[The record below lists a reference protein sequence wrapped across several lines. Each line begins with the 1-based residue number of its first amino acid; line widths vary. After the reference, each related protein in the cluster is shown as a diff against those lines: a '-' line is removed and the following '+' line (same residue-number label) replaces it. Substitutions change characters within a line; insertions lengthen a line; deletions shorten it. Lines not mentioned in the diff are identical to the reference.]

1 MGMVNHFAS
10 YIKVVDG
17 NTVWEKLRVIRNFLS
32 DRRTALKLAELSEL
46 RLQRRIERFKAENE
60 GDDSSDEYWE
70 IEEALIHSENTKAN
84 IQDCVREI
92 QFLEQFEDRLMSAA
106 EPLRVLNKTDEEM
119 YELNYF
125 EELIVSQLLTVSSEI
140 YATGR
145 VSPESMRM
153 LMRNPDTADRAMSM
167 GLLPN
172 EVLED
177 FKKISIPSAV
187 VTNES
192 ALWLTHS

>member
-17 NTVWEKLRVIRNFLS
+17 NTVWEKLRVIRNFLR

-46 RLQRRIERFKAENE
+46 RLQRRIERFKAEN

-84 IQDCVREI
+84 IQDCIREI
-92 QFLEQFEDRLMSAA
+92 EFLEQFENRLMAAA
-106 EPLRVLNKTDEEM
+106 EPLRIPNKTDEEM

-125 EELIVSQLLTVSSEI
+125 EELIISQLLTISSEI

-153 LMRNPDTADRAMSM
+153 LIRNPDTAERAMNM
-167 GLLPN
+167 GLLPI

-177 FKKISIPSAV
+177 LKKISIPSAV
-187 VTNES
+187 VANET
-192 ALWLTHS
+192 ALLLTHS